1 MNVIHGDCLEVMRD
15 MATASV
21 DLCMASPPY
30 ECQRAYSDLEFSLR
44 GEEWVEWAVERF
56 MECYRVTRGLTAW
69 VVEGQTRDYQW
80 SATPALLMAELHK
93 RGVKLCKPPIYAR
106 HGIPGS
112 GGKDWLK
119 NNYEFIICAS
129 HGKLPWS
136 ENTAMGKPCKY
147 PPGGKMSHHGRD
159 GRVKRRKYTPPAKA
173 NPGNIISGSV
183 GGGRMGS
190 HHAHGNEAPYP
201 EWLAE
206 FFIRSFC
213 PPGGIVF
220 DPFLGSGTTLAVAK
234 RTGRDGV
241 GIDLRLDQV
250 ELSLARIGE
259 TEFA

>member
-1 MNVIHGDCLEVMRD
+1 
-15 MATASV
+15 
-21 DLCMASPPY
+21 
-30 ECQRAYSDLEFSLR
+30 
-44 GEEWVEWAVERF
+44 
-56 MECYRVTRGLTAW
+56 
-69 VVEGQTRDYQW
+69 
-80 SATPALLMAELHK
+80 
-93 RGVKLCKPPIYAR
+93 
-106 HGIPGS
+106 
-112 GGKDWLK
+112 
-119 NNYEFIICAS
+119 
-129 HGKLPWS
+129 
-136 ENTAMGKPCKY
+136 
-147 PPGGKMSHHGRD
+147 MSHHGRD